1 MGVHSS
7 NNSWKR
13 LSVMRRR
20 GCVPDELSM
29 AVQNILQKVPCT
41 HCYTQCPQPCRR
53 PPPTHASA
61 GVPGHSQASLG
72 QSLVG
77 SLLLSPRSWCTRF
90 CLCPP
95 GVYFP
100 DHLQINN
107 GWINKTTISKNKGV
121 FLVPKRTL
129 LKVPLV
135 VSFL

>member
-1 MGVHSS
+1 MKIMETSVKKSHACTAA
-7 NNSWKR
+7 
-13 LSVMRRR
+13 LSALDPAAGHHYPM
-20 GCVPDELSM
+20 
-29 AVQNILQKVPCT
+29 
-41 HCYTQCPQPCRR
+41 
-53 PPPTHASA
+53 PPLET
-61 GVPGHSQASLG
+61 PGHSQTSLG

-135 VSFL
+135 VSFP